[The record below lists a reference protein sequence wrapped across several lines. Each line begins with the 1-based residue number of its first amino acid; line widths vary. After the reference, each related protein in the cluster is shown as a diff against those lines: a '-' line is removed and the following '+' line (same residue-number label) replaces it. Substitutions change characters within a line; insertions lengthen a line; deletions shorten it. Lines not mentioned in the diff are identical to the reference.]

1 MLNSVVITKL
11 CCNQIKLIYNKSYL
25 VIIELLL
32 HNYIYIYI
40 YILYLLIIFY
50 ILLYNKPLLFLKVF
64 LLKM

>member
-1 MLNSVVITKL
+1 MLNSFVITKL

-40 YILYLLIIFY
+40 HTLFTNYILYIT
-50 ILLYNKPLLFLKVF
+50 V
-64 LLKM
+64 